1 MMERPNAPG
10 WCAGALFPS
19 APATRRAA
27 PGGPPAALLIFGA
40 KSGDFASGRDTRI
53 AGMAI
58 KELPVKISIELDGFA
73 LRVLTAILL
82 SAWAAF
88 GGGSEV
94 VSGAVSLY
102 LILKG

>member
-1 MMERPNAPG
+1 M
-10 WCAGALFPS
+10 
-19 APATRRAA
+19 
-27 PGGPPAALLIFGA
+27 IFGA

-73 LRVLTAILL
+73 LRVLTAISL
-82 SAWAAF
+82 SAWLSF
-88 GGGSEV
+88 GGCSDV
-94 VSGAVSLY
+94 VMGAISLY

>member
-1 MMERPNAPG
+1 M
-10 WCAGALFPS
+10 
-19 APATRRAA
+19 
-27 PGGPPAALLIFGA
+27 IFGA
-40 KSGDFASGRDTRI
+40 KSGGDTPGRDIRI
-53 AGMAI
+53 TGMAI

>member
-1 MMERPNAPG
+1 MMERPNASC
-10 WCAGALFPS
+10 WCAGTLFPG
-19 APATRRAA
+19 APATWRAA

-73 LRVLTAILL
+73 LRVLTAVSL
-82 SAWAAF
+82 SVWMAF

>member
-1 MMERPNAPG
+1 
-10 WCAGALFPS
+10 
-19 APATRRAA
+19 
-27 PGGPPAALLIFGA
+27 
-40 KSGDFASGRDTRI
+40 
-53 AGMAI
+53 MAI